1 MRQKLKVAEE
11 GLFYPEEK
19 REIVEEVLTR
29 KERDLGEVFERM
41 NPHFSYV
48 AGSKEKLGRIFGI
61 YFNKKHPKLTD
72 LILLL
77 DGRNY
82 EGMEDVLDLERF
94 PDYFSIKDS
103 SLRRVV
109 VEFIENPNYR
119 ILERDGAKIRLR
131 TYVPNKEAI
140 DYIIRSI
147 LLDFLEIYK
156 MKKELPAKVL
166 NSEVK
171 EIMER
176 LSEVRDILNVFKKFY
191 SRCIENLVDPSDP
204 YEVGEFAKI
213 AYGVYGL
220 SKNLQKI
227 LYGTEEVWPLSEKA
241 KEIAKVERE

>member
-1 MRQKLKVAEE
+1 LRQKLKVAEE

-19 REIVEEVLTR
+19 REIVVEEILTR

-48 AGSKEKLGRIFGI
+48 AGSKEKLGRILGI

-77 DGRNY
+77 DGKNY

-109 VEFIENPNYR
+109 VKFIENPNYR
-119 ILERDGAKIRLR
+119 IFERDGAKIRLR

-147 LLDFLEIYK
+147 LLDFLE
-156 MKKELPAKVL
+156 MEKELPAKVL

-171 EIMER
+171 EMMER
-176 LSEVRDILNVFKKFY
+176 LSEVRDVLNVFKKFY

-227 LYGTEEVWPLSEKA
+227 LYGTEEVWPLSEKV